1 MLLGEHLR
9 DIDATQGLQGAIR
22 CGAMSFCPN
31 VTISTD
37 AVHAHQ

>member
-22 CGAMSFCPN
+22 CGAMSS
-31 VTISTD
+31 V
-37 AVHAHQ
+37 QM